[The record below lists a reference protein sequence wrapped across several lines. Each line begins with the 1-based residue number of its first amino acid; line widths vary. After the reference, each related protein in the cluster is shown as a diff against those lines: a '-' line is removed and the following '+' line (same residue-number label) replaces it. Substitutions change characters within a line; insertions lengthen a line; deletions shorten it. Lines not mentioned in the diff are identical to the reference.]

1 MKSST
6 ILLCLCTVLAL
17 CACQPHQSLTEQTL
31 QVRNAQIRELL
42 PGRDTTAG
50 YFTLS
55 NNSSH
60 RVTLTGAHSN
70 QARAIEMH
78 ETVVRGDS
86 VSMVRVKQHAL
97 TASESVDFEPGGK
110 HLMIFGVA
118 EITEPFEITL
128 QFDSGEQLTAS
139 FSKLRN

>member
-1 MKSST
+1 M
-6 ILLCLCTVLAL
+6 LCAGLTL
-17 CACQPHQSLTEQTL
+17 CACQPVPSVADQTL
-31 QVRNAQIRELL
+31 GVHNAQIRALL
-42 PGRDTTAG
+42 PGRDTTAA

-55 NNSSH
+55 NRTDH
-60 RVTLTGAHSN
+60 AVTLTGAHAN

-86 VSMVRVKQHAL
+86 VSMRRVEQHIL
-97 TASESVDFEPGGK
+97 TAGDSVRFEPGGK

-118 EITEPFEITL
+118 EINEPFEITF
-128 QFDSGEQLTAS
+128 QFDNGEQLTAS

>member
-1 MKSST
+1 MKQSMS
-6 ILLCLCTVLAL
+6 LFGLCTGLAL
-17 CACQPHQSLTEQTL
+17 CACQPQLPDQEQTL
-31 QVRNAQIRELL
+31 QVHNAQIRALL

-50 YFTLS
+50 YFTLT
-55 NNSSH
+55 NNTDH
-60 RVTLTGAHSN
+60 RVTLRGAHSS
-70 QARAIEMH
+70 QVRAIEIH
-78 ETVVRGDS
+78 ESVVRGDS
-86 VSMVRVKQHAL
+86 VSMVRLEQHTLAVG
-97 TASESVDFEPGGK
+97 EIVHFEPGGK